1 MTDPFIGL
9 AGIMDGLSTEV
20 PQSSGVP
27 HRLRDPQAG
36 ALEPLVIAAPAAL
49 RHENLC
55 IIPAEDH
62 WVR

>member
-20 PQSSGVP
+20 PQSFGVP
-27 HRLRDPQAG
+27 NRLRDPQAG

-62 WVR
+62 WIQ